1 MKNMIPNEL
10 VAALV
15 SDARL
20 REQFTS
26 MYLVQQEIMAALT
39 AQLHRHGLV
48 DAWAL
53 ADHVLSATQEPE
65 LGELAP
71 DLGRVFYGRL
81 RFLLEGQ
88 APGANDLP
96 PQ

>member
-1 MKNMIPNEL
+1 MKNTIPNEL
-10 VAALV
+10 VAALA

-26 MYLVQQEIMAALT
+26 MYLVQQEVMAALT
-39 AQLHRHGLV
+39 AQLHRRGLV

-53 ADHVLSATQEPE
+53 ADHVLSATQAPE

-71 DLGRVFYGRL
+71 DLGQVFYGRL

-88 APGANDLP
+88 APDADGLP
-96 PQ
+96 PR